1 MEILYPKGP
10 ESVPENLT
18 KPTSKYRLHA
28 WLALGGLCV
37 FVLLYF
43 WFIYFFASTS
53 VKSFMNVGTGSNP
66 FLNLVVGVV
75 MAFLALFLIKALF
88 FIKRFDKGDD
98 FEITEKQEPELFKFI
113 NEVADNAGAPRPH
126 RVYLSPRV
134 NASVFYDL
142 SIINLVFPTRKNL
155 EIGLGLV
162 NSLTLNE
169 FKAVLAHE
177 FGHFAQKTM
186 AVGRWVYISRQIAS
200 HIVGARDWFDKLIKG
215 ISSVDLRVAWIGWL
229 LSIFVWAI
237 RSLMDTLFTIV
248 ILAERAL
255 SREMEFNA
263 DLVAVSLS
271 GSDAIVNGLY
281 KLEAA
286 DNAWDQSVQYG
297 VDALYEGKAV
307 SDVFNLQKY
316 FIKKIGII
324 IDKPEYGNP
333 PVIENSS
340 SQRIFKKH
348 LASPPK
354 MWSTHPSGFERE
366 ENAKRIYINAP
377 KDERSSWILFK
388 DAEDLKQKMTKHLY
402 KNIVIKDKEIVEI
415 SNEQAIEE
423 IDKRYNKVFYNPKY
437 RGYYLKYSLARD
449 VEKVDEL
456 YSNQYK
462 ADEIHEFLKDLYP
475 ESLKPEL
482 ELFESRNEEIIM
494 LQALLDKVYDAPG
507 GVILHEGKEIK
518 RKDLPDLIYRLKREV
533 REQQQKFLKYNQKLR
548 SVHFNIGESF
558 DSSWG
563 AYLKGLVSLIHYAE
577 HSIAIIADYKRVFD
591 NTLRVILADGNVSSS
606 EMNRLLGDARNITR
620 SLEVVYNNTSSVNP
634 GTLVLARMNAESW
647 PSLLEEFKL
656 GYANS
661 ENING
666 WIGVVDS
673 WINLAI
679 NSLERLK
686 NGALEELITTEE
698 KLASAYQTSTNPGA
712 VPSVSSVSYSYPS
725 LLNGNESKVEL
736 KLNLWDRFYSADG
749 LIPTIARFSVAAS
762 IIGVALFAG
771 QSVTETD
778 LIIYN
783 GLSTPVSVNIADESI
798 RLEPMSNETITI
810 SVDGKFTV
818 ESRKEDGTLIEKFE
832 EELNSESGTF
842 VYNIASAAGMQEWTI
857 YYTTSNAHAPHDGP
871 QQRII
876 GAPRW
881 FKSDADYLFKEAP
894 ESIEMK
900 GSVAAKS
907 VLMATVNP
915 STVLSLAKDRIDSLN
930 LIRNH
935 ILWDD
940 SKSQNIVTWLSLVS
954 SMKDGD
960 TLLAS
965 RLKRN
970 KNEVITLRSMQDVV
984 SEVQAK
990 KVCRDC
996 EERYKKD
1003 PQNADL
1009 YYLAIRCMEDGPEQ
1023 DKAFIDGYK
1032 KWPDNAWL
1040 SLAGGYALTSQEN
1053 WSLAEKA
1060 LRNAIEKEPSLNNVC
1075 VDIARIHKLNHNKQV
1090 ENTWNSDYLNYIGQL
1105 ESGTLTDS
1113 VSMIYNNL
1121 SKGYLN
1127 EVLKVSGDY
1136 GPNRSFALR
1145 LVAASDGASEDIVQ
1159 EFLNLTP
1166 EEGLNMNSITPTI
1179 GLLAR
1184 KGKDISPYMAILHT
1198 YLPSDF
1204 DKFDAFV
1211 KSLQGGEAP
1220 EKAEETIKGVS
1231 IQTKGYAFV
1240 LGAVYLGDKAP
1251 KSWKEKA
1258 DKMLFVTERPYF
1270 VY

>member
-28 WLALGGLCV
+28 WLALGGLCL

-43 WFIYFFASTS
+43 WLIYFFASTS
-53 VKSFMNVGTGSNP
+53 VKSFLNMGTGSNP
-66 FLNLVVGVV
+66 FLNLIVGVV
-75 MAFLALFLIKALF
+75 MAFLALFLTKALF

-98 FEITEKQEPELFKFI
+98 FEITAKQEPELFKFI

-142 SIINLVFPTRKNL
+142 SIINLVFPTKKNL

-162 NSLTLNE
+162 NALTLNE

-215 ISSVDLRVAWIGWL
+215 ISSVDLRIAWIGWI

-263 DLVAVSLS
+263 DLVAVSLT

-281 KLEAA
+281 RLEAA
-286 DNAWDQSVQYG
+286 DNAWDQAVQYG

-307 SDVFNLQKY
+307 KDVFNLQKY
-316 FIKKIGII
+316 FTKKIGII
-324 IDKPEYGNP
+324 IDKPDYGNP
-333 PVIENSS
+333 PVFENDS
-340 SQRIFKKH
+340 SQRIFKKN

-366 ENAKRIYINAP
+366 ENAKRLYISAP
-377 KDERSSWILFK
+377 NDERSSWILFK
-388 DAEDLKQKMTKHLY
+388 DAEELKQKMTKHLY
-402 KNIVIKDKEIVEI
+402 KNIEIKDKQIIEI
-415 SNEQAIEE
+415 SNELAIEE

-437 RGYYLKYSLARD
+437 RGYYLKYPLARD
-449 VEKVDEL
+449 VTKVDEL
-456 YSNQYK
+456 FAGLYK
-462 ADEIHEFLKDLYP
+462 NEEIHKLLEDLYP
-475 ESLKPEL
+475 ESLTQEL
-482 ELFESRNEEIIM
+482 ELFENRNEEIVM
-494 LQALLDKVYDAPG
+494 LQALYDKVYDAPG
-507 GVILHEGKEIK
+507 GVILHEGKKIK
-518 RKDLPDLIYRLKREV
+518 RKELPELISRLKSEV
-533 REQQQKFLKYNQKLR
+533 KDQQQIFLQYNRKLR
-548 SVHFNIGESF
+548 SLHFIIGESF
-558 DSSWG
+558 DTSWG
-563 AYLKGLVSLIHYAE
+563 DYLKGLVSLIHYSE

-606 EMNRLLGDARNITR
+606 EMNRLLSDARNITQ
-620 SLEVVYNNTSSVNP
+620 SLEVVYNNTSCVNP
-634 GTLVLARMNAESW
+634 GDLVLARMNSENWS
-647 PSLLEEFKL
+647 SMLEEFKL

-666 WIGVVDS
+666 WIGVVDG
-673 WINLAI
+673 WINLAV
-679 NSLERLK
+679 NSLDRLK
-686 NGALEELITTEE
+686 DAALEELIFAEE
-698 KLASAYQTSTNPGA
+698 KLASAYLT
-712 VPSVSSVSYSYPS
+712 SVSPGVAPSAPNISHIYPI
-725 LLNGNESKVEL
+725 LLNGNESKIEL

-771 QSVTETD
+771 RSVTETD
-778 LIIYN
+778 VIIYN
-783 GLSTPVSVNIADESI
+783 GLSTPVSVSIADDNVK
-798 RLEPMSNETITI
+798 LEPMSNEKITI

-818 ESRKEDGTLIEKFE
+818 ESRAEDGTLIERFE
-832 EELNSESGTF
+832 EELNSERGTF
-842 VYNIASAAGMQEWTI
+842 VYNVASAAAMQELTI
-857 YYTTSNAHAPHDGP
+857 YYTTNNAIMPHDGP
-871 QQRII
+871 QQYVL

-881 FKSDADYLFKEAP
+881 FKSNADYLFEDAP
-894 ESIEMK
+894 ESIKMK
-900 GSVAAKS
+900 GSIVSKS
-907 VLMATVNP
+907 ILMGIVSPA
-915 STVLSLAKDRIDSLN
+915 TVLSLARDKKDSLN

-940 SKSQNIVTWLSLVS
+940 SKSENIVSWLSLVS

-960 TLLAS
+960 TLLAA

-970 KNEVITLRSMQDVV
+970 KSEVITLRSMQDVV

-996 EERYKKD
+996 EARYKKD
-1003 PQNADL
+1003 PENADL

-1023 DKAFIDGYK
+1023 DNAFIDGYR
-1032 KWPDNAWL
+1032 KWPGNAWL

-1053 WSLAEKA
+1053 WVLAEKA
-1060 LRNAIEKEPSLNNVC
+1060 LRNAIDKEPSLNSVC
-1075 VDIARIHKLNHNKQV
+1075 VDIARIHKLNHNGQI
-1090 ENTWNSDYLNYIGQL
+1090 ENTCNSDYLNYIAQL
-1105 ESGTLTDS
+1105 ESGTLKDS
-1113 VSMIYNNL
+1113 VSLIYSNL

-1127 EVLKVSGDY
+1127 EALKVSGNSGVNHSY
-1136 GPNRSFALR
+1136 ALR
-1145 LVAASDGASEDIVQ
+1145 QIAASDGASEGVVE
-1159 EFLNLTP
+1159 EFLQLST
-1166 EEGLNMNSITPTI
+1166 EEGLNRNSIAPTI

-1184 KGKDISPYMAILHT
+1184 KGKDINHYMTILQT
-1198 YLPSDF
+1198 YLSSDF

-1211 KSLQGGEAP
+1211 KSLQNGEAP
-1220 EKAEETIKGVS
+1220 EIAEETIKSLS
-1231 IQTKGYAFV
+1231 IQTKGYAYV
-1240 LGAVYLGDKAP
+1240 LGAVYLGDKSP